1 MNIRLWTPYIVL
13 LCGLPLQAAQSQN
26 VSFRIE
32 GMTAPRDIEF
42 TARVD
47 GSRQRYVEFLPQG
60 YSTNRLCSLMIFLH
74 GHGSDRWQITK
85 GAQWPEIQAV
95 CAVAARHRAILLSPD
110 YRATTSWMGPMAE
123 ADLMQILQDQKNQ
136 RHVSKILLC
145 GGSMGG
151 TSVLIFTALH
161 PEMVDG
167 VVSLNGTANMV
178 ENTGF
183 QEAIAAAYGGT
194 KNEKAQEYL
203 KRSPELVPS
212 RFGTIPVAF
221 SAGGKDTIVPPQSV
235 LRLGKKLETQN
246 PGRVLILFRE
256 DTGHSTAYDDAVAGL
271 EFVIGRASR

>member
-1 MNIRLWTPYIVL
+1 
-13 LCGLPLQAAQSQN
+13 
-26 VSFRIE
+26 
-32 GMTAPRDIEF
+32 
-42 TARVD
+42 
-47 GSRQRYVEFLPQG
+47 
-60 YSTNRLCSLMIFLH
+60 
-74 GHGSDRWQITK
+74 
-85 GAQWPEIQAV
+85 
-95 CAVAARHRAILLSPD
+95 
-110 YRATTSWMGPMAE
+110 
-123 ADLMQILQDQKNQ
+123 
-136 RHVSKILLC
+136 
-145 GGSMGG
+145 MGG

-183 QEAIAAAYGGT
+183 QEAIAAAYGDT

-212 RFGTIPVAF
+212 RFGTIPVAIT
-221 SAGGKDTIVPPQSV
+221 AGGKDTIVPPQSV